1 MTVDVPAMAP
11 QWFRTALEQMPERRE
26 VEVNGALISL
36 RCWGRAED
44 PGLVLVHGG
53 SAHSGWWDHI
63 APLLAS
69 SHRIVALDL
78 SGHGDSEA
86 RSRYPMSGWADEVI
100 AAASAGGIAGP
111 PMVIGHSMGGWVA
124 TTVGALHGD
133 DVAGLVMIDSPL
145 FDEPPEED
153 INWQLNR
160 KPRAYP
166 SKEEICRRFR
176 TEPEQENTLPWVLRH
191 VASESVRQTTDGWVW
206 KFDPEM
212 FRKRR
217 DGGEH
222 GSMRGLLKRVWTPIF
237 FVRCERGLVNT
248 DMAREMCTLFG
259 AEPTMVELAVA
270 GHHPMLD
277 QPLSLVAT
285 LRTVL
290 AVHTRMVK

>member
-1 MTVDVPAMAP
+1 MTIQLSAIAP
-11 QWFRTALEQMPERRE
+11 RWFRAALEQRPEHRE
-26 VEVNGALISL
+26 VEVHGASINL
-36 RCWGRAED
+36 RCWGRSDA

-86 RSRYPMSGWADEVI
+86 RSRYPMSGWASEVV
-100 AAASAGGIAGP
+100 AAASAGGISGRP
-111 PMVIGHSMGGWVA
+111 IVIGHSMGGWVA
-124 TTVGALHGD
+124 AATGAIHGD
-133 DVAGLVMIDSPL
+133 DVAGIVIIDSPL
-145 FDEPPEED
+145 FDEPPEDD

-166 SKEEICRRFR
+166 SKEEICSRFR
-176 TEPEQENTLPWVLRH
+176 TEPEQGSVIPYVLRH
-191 VASESVRQTTDGWVW
+191 VASESVRQTADGWVW

-222 GSMRGLLKRVWTPIF
+222 VSMRGLLDQVRTPTV
-237 FVRCERGLVNT
+237 FVRCEEGLVSP
-248 DMAREMCTLFG
+248 DMAREISAILG
-259 AEPTMVELAVA
+259 VKPTIVELAAA
-270 GHHPMLD
+270 GHHPMMD
-277 QPLSLVAT
+277 QPLALVAT

-290 AVHTRMVK
+290 AMRINVVG